1 MKTLFERLKPEIITA
16 MELESEQYP
25 ATIEMLKRDFEG
37 KHYYTELTVSC
48 IMQLF
53 RYTNSEK
60 YSILEL
66 VAMFEDR

>member
-1 MKTLFERLKPEIITA
+1 MKTLFERLKPEIVTP
-16 MELESEQYP
+16 MELEAEQYP
-25 ATIEMLKRDFEG
+25 ATVEMLKRDFEG
-37 KHYYTELTVSC
+37 KNYFTELTVSC